1 MTSKVQKDFGPIVDE
16 LRLGLKQT
24 LHGSGISVFL
34 IHGIKIWLIYVENTP
49 LYFFFLM
56 NDSDSQLY
64 FEEMF
69 LRRNKTL
76 ISMLQCISR
85 LIHM

>member
-1 MTSKVQKDFGPIVDE
+1 MKIQILLQKYFGPIVDE

-49 LYFFFLM
+49 LYFFS
-56 NDSDSQLY
+56 N
-64 FEEMF
+64 E
-69 LRRNKTL
+69 
-76 ISMLQCISR
+76 
-85 LIHM
+85 